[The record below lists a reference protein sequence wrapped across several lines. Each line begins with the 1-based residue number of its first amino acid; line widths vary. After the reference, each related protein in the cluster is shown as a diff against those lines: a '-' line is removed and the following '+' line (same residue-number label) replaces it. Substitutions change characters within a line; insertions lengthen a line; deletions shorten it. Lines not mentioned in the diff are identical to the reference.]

1 MKIENL
7 SHTESKSLLNLIEK
21 ETIRFNTIFSEENIS
36 SDIIRDIVFDCVM
49 YRVKNF
55 IKGKK
60 SLISYIKEYL
70 NIDVFQK
77 IYRELKKASKQIDIE
92 DIENCLSDKKSLE
105 KEILFNDYY
114 RYIYKKCDTF

>member
-7 SHTESKSLLNLIEK
+7 SYTESKSLLTLIEK
-21 ETIRFNTIFSEENIS
+21 ESIRFNTIFSEENIT

-55 IKGKK
+55 IEGKK

-70 NIDVFQK
+70 NLDVFQMV
-77 IYRELKKASKQIDIE
+77 YRELTKRRNQIAIE
-92 DIENCLSDKKSLE
+92 DVENCLSNKKSLE
-105 KEILFNDYY
+105 AEILFNDYY